1 MKKCAT
7 LRPTEIDRPAKRV
20 QSRRASAS
28 FRQRRGRE
36 PRPAAAAMSSFRCMA
51 KKYLRAG
58 LTSGTIMASGGL
70 AVPDLGEASRGVVRR
85 WGRRGRL
92 IGCGGLDVRST
103 RRARGGAGAARG
115 DAGVRSRAHREV
127 LRRGHDVPRAVL
139 RQVRPVRLR
148 APSSRSPR
156 TRAPRRSRLILIMF
170 FSRPDPRTP
179 TLTSSVPSRPF
190 SRPQWIR
197 RARARRRPRDVP
209 QSRREEGG
217 ARARVPLSHVHVR
230 VLLVHVRVGR
240 EGRGGRVG

>member
-1 MKKCAT
+1 MRDPAT
-7 LRPTEIDRPAKRV
+7 DRDRPTGQTRSKSASIGVLSPKAGARASPGRGRDVVVPMHGEEVPP
-20 QSRRASAS
+20 RRADVWDDHGE
-28 FRQRRGRE
+28 R
-36 PRPAAAAMSSFRCMA
+36 
-51 KKYLRAG
+51 
-58 LTSGTIMASGGL
+58 GL